1 MGLGF
6 NGVHQ
11 EKTEMHP
18 SAKIMVFL
26 AAAVIILASGLPQA
40 FPRTPTRE
48 QVKKSWEKRF
58 HDLDKNGDGKITLAE
73 YLAFFRAYS
82 PPRRQY
88 FEFEFRKYDK
98 NGDGFITYEEHW
110 APVTLKD
117 EFRAL
122 DKNRDG
128 CVTRDEFLQG
138 DKQFR
143 KLDRN
148 HDGCL
153 TLEEYLYA
161 YRNRTPHR

>member
-1 MGLGF
+1 MRQALKVF
-6 NGVHQ
+6 
-11 EKTEMHP
+11 
-18 SAKIMVFL
+18 IFL
-26 AAAVIILASGLPQA
+26 AAAVIFLASGFIPA
-40 FPRTPTRE
+40 GARTPTRE

-58 HDLDKNGDGKITLAE
+58 HDLDNNGDGQITLTE
-73 YLAFFRAYS
+73 YLAYFRAYS
-82 PPRRQY
+82 GLRRQY
-88 FEFEFRKYDK
+88 FEYEFRKYDR
-98 NGDGFITYEEHW
+98 NGNGVITHAEHW

-128 CVTRDEFLQG
+128 CVSRNEFLQG

-153 TLEEYLYA
+153 SLKEYLYG
-161 YRNRTPHR
+161 YRHRTPKR